1 MEREEAFVAAV
12 REHRHRL
19 FRIAYGILCS
29 SADAEDA
36 VSDATEAAW
45 KALPRLRD
53 PECLPVY
60 LIRCTVNASRAILR
74 KRKRHEPLD
83 AHLNTLSAPDTGV
96 PVSCYVSGL
105 KEKYRIPLIL
115 RYQENLRDEDIAS
128 LLHIP
133 RGPVSTRITRAFR
146 ILRIEAEE
154 EEPQP

>member
-1 MEREEAFVAAV
+1 MEQEEAFVAAV

-53 PECLPVY
+53 PECLPAY

-83 AHLNTLSAPDTGV
+83 VHLDTLSAPDPGV

-133 RGPVSTRITRAFR
+133 RGTVSTRITRALR
-146 ILRIEAEE
+146 MLRIEAEE